1 MHLLLAVTLQGIK
14 ADPQSNLSNQA
25 QAGL

>member
-25 QAGL
+25 QDGL